1 MGDTF
6 EMRTVLLISFI
17 FLIGC
22 ITRVNN
28 DDGAKFIGYL
38 DEDITYNKGE
48 GFLIKDKGY
57 KIITSKKGVRYVQLI
72 DTHAGGI
79 AVPINSKG
87 CVEPKNSRKAVTTD
101 NSLLGGHLETRIA
114 KWHFNPST
122 FCFRIRKFG
131 D

>member
-48 GFLIKDKGY
+48 VF
-57 KIITSKKGVRYVQLI
+57 
-72 DTHAGGI
+72 
-79 AVPINSKG
+79 
-87 CVEPKNSRKAVTTD
+87 
-101 NSLLGGHLETRIA
+101 
-114 KWHFNPST
+114 ST
-122 FCFRIRKFG
+122 FLQSKPLKT
-131 D
+131 